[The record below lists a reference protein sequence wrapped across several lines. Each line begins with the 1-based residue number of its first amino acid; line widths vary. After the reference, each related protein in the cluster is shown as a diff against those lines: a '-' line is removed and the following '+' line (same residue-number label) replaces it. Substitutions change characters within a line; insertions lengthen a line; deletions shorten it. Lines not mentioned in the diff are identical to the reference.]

1 MPFFMEIFIA
11 IFIVGFGL
19 NAFIQRDQRVRI
31 TLLGTYLA
39 QYQIEKLMEN
49 LIQGYLRALGE
60 TDPERQASIWSNL
73 RTSETELCSQF
84 NAFVLSFAKVSEPE
98 GRVST
103 LPFALPYATRWWPG
117 MTFDARKVLSIH
129 AKALTQ
135 AATERDDQS
144 RKQQAFTMMAELFL
158 MQHTCHWYCR
168 SRLVASARLMAQHK
182 SPYAQVLDS
191 VAPQTRQAYCAVVG
205 C

>member
-1 MPFFMEIFIA
+1 MEIFIA
-11 IFIVGFGL
+11 VFIIGFGL
-19 NAFIQRDQRVRI
+19 NAFTQRDQRVRI
-31 TLLGTYLA
+31 ALLGTYLA
-39 QYQIEKLMEN
+39 KYQIEKLMEN

-84 NAFVLSFAKVSEPE
+84 NAFVLSFAKVTEPE
-98 GRVST
+98 GRISK
-103 LPFALPYATRWWPG
+103 LPIALPYAARWWPG
-117 MTFDARKVLSIH
+117 YTFDARKALSIH
-129 AKALTQ
+129 AKAITQ
-135 AATERDDQS
+135 AATERVDQT

-168 SRLVASARLMAQHK
+168 SRLVASARLVAQHK

>member
-1 MPFFMEIFIA
+1 MEIFIA
-11 IFIVGFGL
+11 VFILGFGL
-19 NAFIQRDQRVRI
+19 NAFNQRDQRARI
-31 TLLGTYLA
+31 ALLGTYLA
-39 QYQIEKLMEN
+39 KYRIEKLMEN

-73 RTSETELCSQF
+73 KMSELELCSQF
-84 NAFVLSFAKVSEPE
+84 NAFVLSFAKVAEQQ
-98 GRVST
+98 GRVSK
-103 LPFALPYATRWWPG
+103 LPFALPYSTKWLPSY
-117 MTFDARKVLSIH
+117 TFDARKALSVH
-129 AKALTQ
+129 AKSIAD
-135 AATERDDQS
+135 AATERNDQT

>member
-1 MPFFMEIFIA
+1 MEIFIT
-11 IFIVGFGL
+11 ILLVGFAL
-19 NAFIQRDQRVRI
+19 NAFIRRDQGVRI
-31 TLLGTYLA
+31 ALLGAYLA
-39 QYQIEKLMEN
+39 QYQIETLMAN

-60 TDPERQASIWSNL
+60 ADPERQASIWSNL
-73 RTSETELCSQF
+73 KTSEVELCRQF
-84 NAFVLSFAKVSEPE
+84 NAFVLSFAKVGEPQA
-98 GRVST
+98 RVSK
-103 LPFALPYATRWWPG
+103 LPFALPYAAQWWPG
-117 MTFDARKVLSIH
+117 HTFDVRKVLAIH
-129 AKALTQ
+129 AKAITM
-135 AATERDDQS
+135 AATESDDRT

-205 C
+205 R